1 MTPSPGPSITG
12 LSPQQKGLLPR
23 HLMTEQERLKEW
35 LRHYEN
41 TMLKVNALCAVLE
54 SDGPRML
61 GQVLRELK
69 LERSEDLVKAMSKKR
84 E

>member
-1 MTPSPGPSITG
+1 MTPNAGEITTAPSVQQNSP
-12 LSPQQKGLLPR
+12 LPR

-35 LRHYEN
+35 LRHYQN
-41 TMLKVNALCAVLE
+41 TMLKMNALCAVLE
-54 SDGPRML
+54 SDGPKML

-69 LERSEDLVKAMSKKR
+69 LERSEDLVKAISD